1 MDDECGIH
9 SRVVSATFRKAE
21 IRFDPQQHNG
31 DCIATIFLWKSRAQM
46 VIRTL
51 VPTQGPRETARTFQT
66 IWFSTTETPFGNET
80 GSLPNGESEPGH
92 EAISALSQATVLVIG
107 AGGLGC
113 EILKDLA
120 MSGFKNIHVI
130 DMDTIDVSNLN
141 RQFLFRQKDV
151 GDYKS
156 KVAASFVMKR
166 VPTCKFF
173 C

>member
-1 MDDECGIH
+1 MY
-9 SRVVSATFRKAE
+9 
-21 IRFDPQQHNG
+21 
-31 DCIATIFLWKSRAQM
+31 
-46 VIRTL
+46 
-51 VPTQGPRETARTFQT
+51 
-66 IWFSTTETPFGNET
+66 ET
-80 GSLPNGESEPGH
+80 GSLPNGEFEPGH
-92 EAISALSQATVLVIG
+92 EAISAVSQAKVLVIG

-156 KVAASFVMKR
+156 KEAASFVMKR